1 MSRRS
6 TQSRSYRTART
17 IALTL
22 ALAIVPAR
30 AHAYTDP
37 GSGALIW
44 QGLMAACVGGLIYVR
59 RFVQALRRRRG
70 GEQNPV
76 TPKDSAE
83 TGAHAR
89 H

>member
-1 MSRRS
+1 MPPG
-6 TQSRSYRTART
+6 TTGSRSYETA

-22 ALAIVPAR
+22 ALAIAPAP

-44 QGLMAACVGGLIYVR
+44 QGLMAAGVGALFYVR

-70 GEQNPV
+70 GEDNPV
-76 TPKDSAE
+76 PPKDSSE
-83 TGAHAR
+83 TGQ
-89 H
+89 